1 MVPVIVRKED
11 EATLGLVDLQIDKLL
26 PRGHAVSLSFLVTS
40 ITYSSWL
47 VSKALS

>member
-26 PRGHAVSLSFLVTS
+26 PRGMQCPSVS
-40 ITYSSWL
+40 
-47 VSKALS
+47 

>member
-40 ITYSSWL
+40 ITYSS
-47 VSKALS
+47 